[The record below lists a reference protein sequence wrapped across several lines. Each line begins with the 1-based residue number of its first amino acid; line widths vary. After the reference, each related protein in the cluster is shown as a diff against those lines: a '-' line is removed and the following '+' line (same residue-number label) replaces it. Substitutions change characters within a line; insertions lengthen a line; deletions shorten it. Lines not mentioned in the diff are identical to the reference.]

1 MTTLEVWSFL
11 TQHLAQSIPEC
22 KVFRCYDVATE
33 LADINDDCQPR
44 LYVQLEGVEST
55 PIGPGSSLDTIEEV
69 IDFTLNLVWKART
82 ERTREYDSLLP
93 IVSKIADALRYRK
106 YGKQGDL
113 LAILNP
119 SFGTDGELF
128 DKDVLTDNGIFITT
142 IGLQTKSRRTVK

>member
-1 MTTLEVWSFL
+1 MTTLEAWNLL
-11 TQHLAQSIPEC
+11 TQHLAQSVPEC

-33 LADINDDCQPR
+33 LTDIADDCQPR

-55 PIGPGSSLDTIEEV
+55 PIGPGPSLDTMEDAA
-69 IDFTLNLVWKART
+69 DFTLNLIWKART
-82 ERTREYDSLLP
+82 SRPIEYDSLIPL
-93 IVSKIADALRYRK
+93 VHKIANALRYRK
-106 YGKQGDL
+106 FGKTGDL

>member
-1 MTTLEVWSFL
+1 MTTLEAWNLL
-11 TQHLAQSIPEC
+11 TQHLAQSVPEC

-93 IVSKIADALRYRK
+93 IVRKIADALRYRK

-128 DKDVLTDNGIFITT
+128 DKDVLTDNGIFLTT
-142 IGLQTKSRRTVK
+142 IGIQTKSRRTVK

>member
-1 MTTLEVWSFL
+1 MTTLEAWNLL
-11 TQHLAQSIPEC
+11 TQHLAQSVPEC

-33 LADINDDCQPR
+33 LTDIADDCQPR

-106 YGKQGDL
+106 FGKQGDL

-128 DKDVLTDNGIFITT
+128 DKEILTDNGIFLTT
-142 IGLQTKSRRTVK
+142 IGIQTKSRRTVK